1 MCLTQGVHSIQFI
14 QDDIE
19 YDTRTHHT
27 SMDTYERIQS
37 KDMMQNAVI
46 VASFVY
52 QAANRDQLF
61 PRKPLPA
68 PPPPPGQRGGRGQQ

>member
-1 MCLTQGVHSIQFI
+1 
-14 QDDIE
+14 
-19 YDTRTHHT
+19 
-27 SMDTYERIQS
+27 MDTWERLVA

-52 QAANRDQLF
+52 HAANREGLF

-68 PPPPPGQRGGRGQQ
+68 PQPQRGQRGGQN

>member
-1 MCLTQGVHSIQFI
+1 VGLPGFQFI
-14 QDDIE
+14 QDPIE

-27 SMDTYERIQS
+27 SMDLYDRLQP

-46 VASFVY
+46 VASFVFD
-52 QAANRDQLF
+52 AANSETLF

-68 PPPPPGQRGGRGQQ
+68 PQPQRGGAARGGRQ